1 MGSATTTR
9 WQQVLNGQRQLAL
22 GGFLAPLKEEEE
34 EEEEEGEEGEEEE
47 EEEEE
52 EEKHERKSWDE
63 KGKKRRRI

>member
-34 EEEEEGEEGEEEE
+34 EEEEEEGEEGE

>member
-34 EEEEEGEEGEEEE
+34 DEGGREEEGGRKEEGGREEEEGGREEEGGAA
-47 EEEEE
+47 
-52 EEKHERKSWDE
+52 KTER
-63 KGKKRRRI
+63 